1 MKFSL
6 FSKLPRAGKTVSW
19 HQDASYWPISP
30 AKIITVWLAI
40 DTAEAENACMRFI
53 PETHLKRHLTYHP
66 SKNDESNLL
75 FQTVPNAE
83 KFGKPIN
90 VELEA
95 GEISLHSN
103 MLLHGS
109 KANNSDRRRYGLTSR
124 YRTAEVRARDSWGK
138 KGRLWLDLIL
148 LVTRQTQ
155 HDQPKTE
162 YFQRFFIT
170 AKYFGI

>member
-1 MKFSL
+1 MASRCLLLAYFA
-6 FSKLPRAGKTVSW
+6 SKNK
-19 HQDASYWPISP
+19 
-30 AKIITVWLAI
+30 TVWLAI
-40 DTAEAENACMRFI
+40 DTAEAENACMHFI
-53 PETHLKRHLTYHP
+53 PETHLKRHVTYHL
-66 SKNDESNLL
+66 SKNDENSLL

-124 YRTAEVRARDSWGK
+124 YCTVEVRARDSWEK
-138 KGRLWLDLIL
+138 KGKLWQDLIL
-148 LVTRQTQ
+148 LVTGQTH

-162 YFQRFFIT
+162 YIQRFFFN